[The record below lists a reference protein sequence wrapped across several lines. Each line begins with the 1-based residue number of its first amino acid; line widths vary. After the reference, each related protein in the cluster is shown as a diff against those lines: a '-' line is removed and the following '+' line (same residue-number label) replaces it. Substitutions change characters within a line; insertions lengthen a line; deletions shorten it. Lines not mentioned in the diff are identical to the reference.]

1 MDFPEWKIYLLII
14 DTPKCLKQ
22 KFIIPLLDLI
32 GIVKFKA
39 EKKANLAAAS
49 SSFSIAIDTSQIIKK
64 IIQPD
69 GENFSLPSCVKKV
82 KKKSW

>member
-1 MDFPEWKIYLLII
+1 M
-14 DTPKCLKQ
+14 
-22 KFIIPLLDLI
+22 
-32 GIVKFKA
+32 KFKA

-82 KKKSW
+82 KKNLGKHWNRLVPILGYSFFQQKI